1 MNTLSNSIGNFDLF
15 HNVKIT
21 VLDYKHE
28 VKQIVHK
35 HNKAN
40 MLLIQGIL
48 KFLRGEF
55 NPSNITNSSIY
66 HNVNGAKIYIPSYI
80 SFGNGGVGSETVVPD
95 YSSTMLQNELVSD
108 IYGRLPISKSQIGT
122 GSPGDSGQLQLIT
135 YVPQGYY
142 YHFNTNPIATSMQL
156 TEVGLFSSDYD
167 GSVGSSGKMLARL
180 VLDEPIEQT
189 ENDVML
195 VQWYIGA
202 VSIDDDF
209 YYKGKK
215 GTSNS
220 SWTS

>member
-1 MNTLSNSIGNFDLF
+1 MGIGNFDLF

-28 VKQIVHK
+28 IKQVVHK

-55 NPSNITNSSIY
+55 NPSNITDSSIV
-66 HNVNGAKIYIPSYI
+66 HNINGAKIYIPSYV
-80 SFGNGGVGSETVVPD
+80 SFGNGGIGSEVTKPD
-95 YSSTMLQNELVSD
+95 YGATMLQNELVSD
-108 IYGRLPISKSQIGT
+108 TYKRLPLSKSQIGSD
-122 GSPGDSGQLQLIT
+122 SPGDSGQLQLVT

-142 YHFNTNPIATSMQL
+142 YHFLNPSDNVGSIQL

-167 GSVGSSGKMLARL
+167 GSVGSTGKMLARL
-180 VLDEPIEQT
+180 VFDEPIVQT
-189 ENDVML
+189 ETDVMI

-209 YYKGKK
+209 YYKNKLGS
-215 GTSNS
+215 SNS
-220 SWTS
+220 SWIT